1 MPDNGQPALST
12 RWVCTEKIR
21 DGTYEAKARLV
32 ARGFEEKLDESDV
45 RVDSPTAAKPLI
57 KIFFGILATFS
68 WQCQSIDI
76 KSAFLQGGPFRR
88 EVLLR
93 PPKEAADM
101 EGKLWKLQ
109 KCVYGLNDA
118 SREWYLTVKNFL
130 LSLGCNQI
138 KSDPAMFYWY
148 KDGKLAGVFVM
159 HVDDFLWGGTSDF
172 EREVIDQIKEEFKI
186 GSQESGFFKYIG
198 LDVKQTEEGI
208 VLSQKS
214 YLDTIDSIPVPK
226 MKSKAPSILCKED
239 SDNLRSLVGQLNW
252 LGSQTRPDCSF
263 DVLELSTAMKQP
275 MQEHIVRANKTLKKL
290 KLEDSNILFPD
301 LGDPKSLKLV
311 AFSDASHANLP
322 DGFSSA
328 GGYIIFLVGEND
340 KCCPLAWEAKKIR
353 RVVKSTLAA
362 ETLAL
367 VEAVDMAF
375 YLGCILSE
383 ILYNGSKTLEIP
395 IQCYVDNKSLWDNI
409 HSTKNVSEKRLRI
422 DLGSLKEMLEH
433 KDISEIKWVE
443 TSHQL
448 SDCFTKKGVSCNK
461 LLEILESGSLYA

>member
-1 MPDNGQPALST
+1 M
-12 RWVCTEKIR
+12 
-21 DGTYEAKARLV
+21 
-32 ARGFEEKLDESDV
+32 
-45 RVDSPTAAKPLI
+45 
-57 KIFFGILATFS
+57 
-68 WQCQSIDI
+68 
-76 KSAFLQGGPFRR
+76 
-88 EVLLR
+88 
-93 PPKEAADM
+93 
-101 EGKLWKLQ
+101 
-109 KCVYGLNDA
+109 
-118 SREWYLTVKNFL
+118 
-130 LSLGCNQI
+130 
-138 KSDPAMFYWY
+138 
-148 KDGKLAGVFVM
+148 
-159 HVDDFLWGGTSDF
+159 
-172 EREVIDQIKEEFKI
+172 
-186 GSQESGFFKYIG
+186 
-198 LDVKQTEEGI
+198 
-208 VLSQKS
+208 
-214 YLDTIDSIPVPK
+214 
-226 MKSKAPSILCKED
+226 
-239 SDNLRSLVGQLNW
+239 
-252 LGSQTRPDCSF
+252 
-263 DVLELSTAMKQP
+263 
-275 MQEHIVRANKTLKKL
+275 
-290 KLEDSNILFPD
+290 FPD

-328 GGYIIFLVGEND
+328 GGYIIFLVGENE

-375 YLGCILSE
+375 YLGCILSD